1 MHSRLVLAVAGWLLA
16 AALATGA
23 GVAVLGLLGRPPGGP
38 AERPMAAEEI
48 RLALAR
54 ATPLPDA
61 SGAPAPGGSPDGS
74 SDGSTADSSGGQGEP
89 SAAAPPD
96 ASSPARS
103 PGTRTPDTRTS
114 DTRAPETR
122 TRGAEPAAARKLIST
137 GAGSV
142 IARCDGGL
150 ARLQSWTPA
159 QGFRVD
165 DVDPG
170 PDDRAR
176 VRFESDEGKLEIEVR
191 CPGGVPTPRISRHG

>member
-54 ATPLPDA
+54 ATPHPDA
-61 SGAPAPGGSPDGS
+61 SGAPAPGDRSPGSSLGDSTDGS
-74 SDGSTADSSGGQGEP
+74 SADSSGGQGEA
-89 SAAAPPD
+89 STAAPPE
-96 ASSPARS
+96 ASGPARS
-103 PGTRTPDTRTS
+103 PGTSTPDTRT
-114 DTRAPETR
+114 PETR
-122 TRGAEPAAARKLIST
+122 TRGVEPATARKLIST

-142 IARCDGGL
+142 IARCDGRL

-191 CPGGVPTPRISRHG
+191 CAGGVPTPRISRHG